1 MITLKIAENLHVV
14 GNNVISYDTKVAV
27 IEGNSLVE
35 LGKYSRTT
43 TKHIHKVTD
52 LFGLNLIRSNKRK
65 DDFYFHELGIKTNRE
80 NSIGPVTSSKLAEVI
95 SSGVNFND
103 SIYFVDLNTIPKK
116 DRLII
121 EEEMQ
126 SRGITRE
133 QIESLKSWYS
143 IKNLV

>member
-65 DDFYFHELGIKTNRE
+65 KDFYFHELGVKTNRE
-80 NSIGPVTSSKLAEVI
+80 NSIGPVTSAKIAEAI
-95 SSGVNFND
+95 SSGVDFKD
-103 SIYFVDLNTIPKK
+103 SIYFVDLNAIPKR

-126 SRGITRE
+126 SRGITQE

>member
-65 DDFYFHELGIKTNRE
+65 KDFYFHELGVKTNRE
-80 NSIGPVTSSKLAEVI
+80 NSIGPVASAKIAEVI
-95 SSGVNFND
+95 SSGVDFKD
-103 SIYFVDLNTIPKK
+103 SIYFVDLNCIPKR

-121 EEEMQ
+121 EDEMQ
-126 SRGITRE
+126 TRGITQE